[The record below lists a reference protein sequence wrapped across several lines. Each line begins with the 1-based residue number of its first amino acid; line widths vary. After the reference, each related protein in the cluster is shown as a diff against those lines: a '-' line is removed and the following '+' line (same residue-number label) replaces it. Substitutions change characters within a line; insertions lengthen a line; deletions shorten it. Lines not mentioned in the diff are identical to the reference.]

1 MRRLNAL
8 RSGHLFYSLAMNS
21 NEKRCLLRLL
31 AIWYL
36 EIDFYSQLSNEG
48 WKLVEVREES
58 TNNEHIEP
66 L

>member
-8 RSGHLFYSLAMNS
+8 RSGYLFYS
-21 NEKRCLLRLL
+21 
-31 AIWYL
+31 L